1 LNKHY
6 KQKSQYTE
14 KSMSEDSAHTSKTID
29 VQGIQKL
36 LPHRYPILLVD
47 RILDYERGQW
57 IRGIK
62 NVSIGEQIFQGHF
75 PKQPVFPG
83 VLIVEAMAQTAGCLV
98 TLDIPDPEEKI
109 MYFMSIDG
117 VKFRKPVVPGD
128 QLVMEVKILTIKRNI
143 AKMRGEAFVD
153 GNKAAEAEF
162 MSMIVD
168 VEGKAQ

>member
-1 LNKHY
+1 
-6 KQKSQYTE
+6 
-14 KSMSEDSAHTSKTID
+14 MSENPAPASNIID
-29 VQGIQKL
+29 IQGIQKL

-62 NVSIGEQIFQGHF
+62 NISMGEQVFQGHF
-75 PKQPVFPG
+75 PRQPIFPG

-98 TLDIPDPEEKI
+98 TLDIPNPEDKV

-128 QLVMEVKILTIKRNI
+128 QLVMEIKILTIKRNI

-153 GNKAAEAEF
+153 GAKVAEAEF
-162 MSMIVD
+162 MSMVVD
-168 VEGKAQ
+168 AEGKDK